1 MTSTETTSVL
11 ERKLAAGRDG
21 AQSGGRS
28 VLGALRLAMARTAA
42 KLCDLPLAVIG
53 ARQARCVHEDLGRF
67 LADERMLVLLE
78 GPEGQAGAVCLD
90 TNFVTA
96 LIQQQTM
103 GKVSTLTGVARPFT
117 GTDAALAEPLIEAML
132 TRAAGLA
139 EQPPD
144 QRCLQGYRFGARVED
159 ARSLLLVLEAERFR
173 VFDLTIDIAGGV
185 GQGAVCL
192 VLPDMPEDP
201 QAANASGGK
210 QQSKGPHLDQ
220 AFGSIRADLTAM
232 ICRIRLPLSE
242 LAAMR
247 PDDVIPL
254 VRERLK
260 ETELISIDGQCV
272 AVGRLGQVNGLRA
285 LRLNETPQQA
295 GQQLPGGDDH
305 FATRIGPPEPELSD
319 PSIVNGTLAPHIP
332 DSAGSAA
339 GSPMVIDQG
348 EAARKLQEEEAD
360 ALMQNMSVEEAAA
373 EISQLAGLSLEDV
386 ENSGVEVAE

>member
-1 MTSTETTSVL
+1 MTTTETTSVL
-11 ERKLAAGRDG
+11 ERKLAAARDG

-53 ARQARCVHEDLGRF
+53 AKQARCVLEDLGPF
-67 LADERMLVLLE
+67 LADDRLLVLLE
-78 GPEGQAGAVCLD
+78 RPDGQAGAVCLD
-90 TNFVTA
+90 ANFVTA

-103 GKVSTLTGVARPFT
+103 GQVSKLTGITRAFT

-132 TRAAGLA
+132 ARAANLA

-159 ARSLLLVLEAERFR
+159 ARSLLLLLEADRFR

-201 QAANASGGK
+201 QAANASGAK
-210 QQSKGPHLDQ
+210 QQPKGPHLDQ

-247 PDDVIPL
+247 PGDVIPL
-254 VRERLK
+254 VREQLK

-285 LRLNETPQQA
+285 LRLNETPSQA

-305 FATRIGPPEPELSD
+305 FATRIGPPEPDVVD
-319 PSIVNGTLAPHIP
+319 PLVVDGTLAPHIP
-332 DSAGSAA
+332 DSAGRPAPP
-339 GSPMVIDQG
+339 PMVIDQDDL
-348 EAARKLQEEEAD
+348 ASKLQEEEAD
-360 ALMQNMSVEEAAA
+360 TRLQNMSVEEAAA

-386 ENSGVEVAE
+386 EAAEAEVVD